1 MRPRSNRIDTMR
13 CAKTGDCGEQN
24 GVPDSTST
32 VWLQGRMLPGAQEA
46 VFLRRYSSI
55 SMPKREPVRPKAE
68 NERYREGLSGR
79 ETIARVE
86 HRTVGASS
94 LYHTEAGMEYKRFLQ
109 WSAGISVLAGSSH
122 VAVASSELK

>member
-46 VFLRRYSSI
+46 VFFAPL
-55 SMPKREPVRPKAE
+55 
-68 NERYREGLSGR
+68 
-79 ETIARVE
+79 
-86 HRTVGASS
+86 
-94 LYHTEAGMEYKRFLQ
+94 LQ
-109 WSAGISVLAGSSH
+109 YQHAQA
-122 VAVASSELK
+122 